1 MKFSIEYTK
10 DGQAHVISPEA
21 GTFSVIFAAYNND
34 ILTST
39 EFIPVTF
46 TEPGEHVVTPL
57 NFSTV
62 GADSVRG
69 YAVEFNR
76 YDETVMCGGYQ

>member
-1 MKFSIEYTK
+1 M
-10 DGQAHVISPEA
+10 
-21 GTFSVIFAAYNND
+21 
-34 ILTST
+34 TST

-62 GADSVRG
+62 GADSVK
-69 YAVEFNR
+69 
-76 YDETVMCGGYQ
+76 VMLWSSTDTMRPLCAADISK

>member
-1 MKFSIEYTK
+1 MEYYIIIGK
-10 DGQAHVISPEA
+10 PYK
-21 GTFSVIFAAYNND
+21 AYNND

-62 GADSVRG
+62 GADSVK
-69 YAVEFNR
+69 
-76 YDETVMCGGYQ
+76 VMLWSSTDTMRPLCAADISK